1 MVSLE
6 LDHSSDNQRQLTQ
19 PRSSMALQGNQLA
32 QDWDKLAWES
42 AAEVAPAA
50 IVVDD
55 GGVVV
60 AAAAVPAVSFS
71 IALLQSINERMR
83 LEESENLLCKFP
95 SQVVVADA

>member
-1 MVSLE
+1 
-6 LDHSSDNQRQLTQ
+6 
-19 PRSSMALQGNQLA
+19 MALQGNQLA

-42 AAEVAPAA
+42 AAEVAPAVA
-50 IVVDD
+50 AAVVVDD

-60 AAAAVPAVSFS
+60 AAAAVVPAVSFS

-95 SQVVVADA
+95 SQVVAAEA